1 MNILLTTSIILFIVY
16 LITLFKIDRS
26 PESISDS
33 FYIFNKHKKGLGHL
47 FTLWCFTIMF
57 LVAPQMF
64 EASDGRWFQFLGLF
78 TTAGLGFVGAAPY
91 FKDHEKT
98 IHTVAA
104 ILCASGC
111 FLWVALMGY
120 ILIPLIY
127 VSIVVLWVSF
137 KFFKGNI
144 PDDIILW
151 LEIAMFFSMFTTLSL
166 I

>member
-16 LITLFKIDRS
+16 LITLFKIDRA

-33 FYIFNKHKKGLGHL
+33 FYIFNKHRRGLGHI
-47 FTLWCFTIMF
+47 FTLWCFAIMF
-57 LVAPQMF
+57 LIAPQMF
-64 EASDGRWFQFLGLF
+64 EASDGKWFQFLGLF
-78 TTAGLGFVGAAPY
+78 TSAGLGFVGAAPY

-111 FLWVALMGY
+111 FLWIFFMGY
-120 ILIPLIY
+120 ILIPIIY
-127 VSIVVLWVSF
+127 VSIVVLWVNF
-137 KFFKGNI
+137 NFFKGNI